1 MKNSNEKCKIK
12 KQSRWTTADK
22 DLAKELLSFDVK
34 KIKKVKGKVLFI
46 YEGLCFSAP
55 NEAFESLKEN
65 ETILLK
71 DIIDNDVYRKRNRR
85 IL

>member
-1 MKNSNEKCKIK
+1 MKNSNMKCKIK

-46 YEGLCFSAP
+46 YEGLCASAP
-55 NEAFESLKEN
+55 NEAFESLEEN

-71 DIIDNDVYRKRNRR
+71 DIVEEE
-85 IL
+85 